1 MTGSTPCCSVC
12 LFFIVF
18 TVSLHFSLKQTD
30 VLQLQNPGVFAQHP
44 RAETRPVVTYV
55 LKTKELFQELFSR
68 LRAPEA
74 EEDCYHPACR
84 LLQI

>member
-1 MTGSTPCCSVC
+1 MTGSTPCCSVR
-12 LFFIVF
+12 LFFVAF
-18 TVSLHFSLKQTD
+18 TASLHFSLKQTD
-30 VLQLQNPGVFAQHP
+30 VLQLQNLGVFAQCPH
-44 RAETRPVVTYV
+44 AETRPVVTYV
-55 LKTKELFQELFSR
+55 PKTKELFQELFSQ